1 MSDGPLQSLIN
12 GQQAEHISIR
22 DRGFQ
27 YGDGCFE
34 TIRVL
39 ANEPILWPAH
49 LKRLKQACKTLHLSV
64 DLELLQSEVSQL
76 LQVNKTADVIL
87 KITVTRGEGGR
98 GYTPPEQADCTRII
112 QLINYAAPDTNNG
125 ARVAVCQHRLSSNSL
140 LAGIKHLNRLD
151 QVLAS
156 AQIPAGFD
164 EGLCMDEVG
173 TVIEGC
179 KSNLLLTIDN
189 ELVTPDL
196 SKCGVEGVMLNHLID
211 EFQGLGTR
219 VLKKTISLSDLN
231 TASEI
236 FLCNSVFGIWPVAEI
251 KNENDDRRVS
261 KREGSFT
268 KTVLKIQRKL
278 FQDNTR

>member
-1 MSDGPLQSLIN
+1 MLDGPLQSLIN

-34 TIRVL
+34 TVRVL
-39 ANEPILWPAH
+39 SNKPILWLAH
-49 LKRLKQACKTLHLSV
+49 LKRLERACKTLHLSV
-64 DLELLQSEVSQL
+64 NFELLQNEITQL
-76 LQVNKTADVIL
+76 LQGNKNADVIL

-112 QLINYAAPDTNNG
+112 QLIDYVAPDTNNA
-125 ARVAVCQHRLSSNSL
+125 ARVVVCQHRLSSNSL
-140 LAGIKHLNRLD
+140 LGGIKHLNRLD
-151 QVLAS
+151 QVFAS

-164 EGLCMDEVG
+164 EGLCMDEQG

-179 KSNLLLTIDN
+179 RSNVLLAIDN
-189 ELVTPDL
+189 QLVTPDL
-196 SKCGVEGVMLNHLID
+196 SKNGVEGVMLNHLID
-211 EFQGLGTR
+211 EFQAQGTR
-219 VLKKTISLSDLN
+219 VLRKTISLSELK

-251 KNENDDRRVS
+251 ENDDWRIS
-261 KREGSFT
+261 REVGPFT
-268 KTVLKIQRKL
+268 AAALEIQTKL
-278 FQDNTR
+278 FRNNTR